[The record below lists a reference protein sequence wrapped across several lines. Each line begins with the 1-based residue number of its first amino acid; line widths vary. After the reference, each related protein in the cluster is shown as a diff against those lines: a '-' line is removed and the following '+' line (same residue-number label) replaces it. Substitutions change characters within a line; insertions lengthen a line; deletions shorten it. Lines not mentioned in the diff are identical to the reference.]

1 MTNLPIL
8 PATIFMLALTG
19 FQVSALAQEKP
30 GLHTDEDNGLME
42 SLLSNTQLP
51 QHTLSETVEMAYQRF
66 PQRKVFDS
74 MDVETNALARQ
85 SRSLFAGNPALSA
98 RYQTDQGASQNGLE
112 EWEAGLEVPLWRFG
126 QKAARQSYAEA
137 SSKMVTSGRKAL
149 LHTLAGRVREVIWDV
164 HLARISLAQA
174 KKEWETSQALEQD
187 VKRRVQLGE
196 SAKTDLMLAKDQTLS
211 KHDIVLSAEAELV
224 HTLKRYQSLTG
235 LQTLPANPE
244 EEQSGITAIADTHP
258 ALAERLAE
266 LNQSQSN
273 VRVAHREKAENPQ
286 LLIGTRQER
295 DVRSSDPV
303 NSFGVSLR
311 IPFGIDSQSA
321 PKTAAAQVALS
332 KAQSQ
337 LESTRREL
345 QASLHEAEHELETTQ
360 KRLLLVKKQAKLAN
374 ESLRLAKR
382 AFSLGE
388 SSLVNLLR
396 VQSLA
401 FNAERNKQQLKV
413 SIKRATARYNQAIGV
428 LP

>member
-1 MTNLPIL
+1 MTSLHIL
-8 PATIFMLALTG
+8 PATIIMLALTG
-19 FQVSALAQEKP
+19 FQVSAQAEEMSEAP
-30 GLHTDEDNGLME
+30 
-42 SLLSNTQLP
+42 LSNAQLS
-51 QHTLSETVEMAYQRF
+51 QLTLSEAVEIAYQRI

-74 MDVETNALARQ
+74 MDAESGALARQ

-112 EWEAGLEVPLWRFG
+112 EWEAGIEVPLWRFG
-126 QKAARQSYAEA
+126 QKAARQSFAEA
-137 SSKMVTSGRKAL
+137 SGVMVSTGRKAL
-149 LHTLAGRVREVIWDV
+149 LHNVAGQVRETIWDV
-164 HLARISLAQA
+164 HIAQISLTQA
-174 KKEWETSQALEQD
+174 KKEWETTQALEQD

-211 KHDIVLSAEAELV
+211 KHDIFLSAEAELV
-224 HTLKRYQSLTG
+224 HALKRYQSLTG
-235 LQTLPANPE
+235 LQTLPTNPE
-244 EEQSGITAIADTHP
+244 EELSAMTAIDNSHP

-273 VRVAHREKAENPQ
+273 VRVAGREKAESPQ
-286 LLIGTRQER
+286 LLIGARQER
-295 DVRSSDPV
+295 DVRDSDPV
-303 NSFGVSLR
+303 TSFGLSLR
-311 IPFGIDSQSA
+311 IPFAISSQSA
-321 PKTAAAQVALS
+321 PKTAAAHVILS

-345 QASLHEAEHELETTQ
+345 QANLHEAEHELETTQ
-360 KRLLLVKKQAKLAN
+360 KRLALVTKQAKLAN

-388 SSLVNLLR
+388 SDLVNLLR
-396 VQSLA
+396 IQSLA
-401 FNAERNKQQLKV
+401 FNAERNEQQLKV